1 MATEKYDVI
10 IIGSGI
16 SGSLTALQLA
26 KAKYKILIVEA
37 GDKKADR
44 SKYLNN
50 FSILNQKDK
59 SPNAPYT
66 KGADAN
72 NKMAPSSDVQDFSL
86 YDPAKKQFF
95 VQTGPDAFKSQYLRI
110 AGGTTWSWRGNCPRF
125 LPSDFQMKSKYGVG
139 EDWPLYDPNDKTKTP
154 YDILEPYYCNAEDE
168 IGISGNDK
176 EWDPVVNGKKSRPY
190 PMKNI
195 VQAFGD
201 IQVKKKVEGKKVE
214 GKKIKVISTPQA
226 RLSPQ
231 TDLSKQKNNYGERR
245 ACEGNHNC
253 IPVCPSGAK
262 YEAFYT
268 LEKALKAGATMIE
281 KAVVTKLAL
290 DKTGK
295 RIEKI
300 IYKRWDESGDVKKV
314 IEETAEGKIVV
325 LAAGAIETAKLLLM
339 SGVANSSDQVGRNL
353 MDHLGGE
360 GACLLPFKV
369 FPFRG
374 PQSTSAIDVYRDGD
388 FRKDKCGFRI
398 TVGNDGW
405 GRGKHPF
412 DVFEALLQNKFPKL
426 YGKELNH
433 ELEDLITKQFRFSY
447 STDMLPNPEN
457 RVTLSNYKDELGIP
471 KPQIKMKVDGYSKKG
486 FEFAQSVIKQL
497 FTLLKAP
504 QHSWE
509 FTPKDAYSGSGHIM
523 GTCRMGSNSKTS
535 VVDSECRTHD
545 HQNLFIVDASVFTT
559 GSTANPTITIAAIAL
574 YAADKIISQLKK

>member
-1 MATEKYDVI
+1 MPTTEKYDVI

-16 SGSLTALQLA
+16 SGSLAALQLA
-26 KAKYKILIVEA
+26 KAKYKVLILEA
-37 GDKKADR
+37 GDKKSDR
-44 SKYLNN
+44 AKYLNS
-50 FSILNQKDK
+50 FSILSQKDK
-59 SPNAPYT
+59 SPNASYT

-72 NKMAPSSDVQDFSL
+72 NKLAPSSDVQDFSL

-125 LPSDFQMKSKYGVG
+125 LPTDFKMNSLYQIKGV
-139 EDWPLYDPNDKTKTP
+139 EDWPIAYD
-154 YDILEPYYCNAEDE
+154 DIEKFYCDAEDE

-176 EWDPVVNGKKSRPY
+176 EWDKDVNGIKSRRY

-195 VQAFGD
+195 EQAYGD

-214 GKKIKVISTPQA
+214 GKAIKVISTPQA
-226 RLSPQ
+226 RLS
-231 TDLSKQKNNYGERR
+231 QKKERYGERR

-268 LEKALKAGATMIE
+268 LEKALKAGATIID

-290 DKTGK
+290 DATGK
-295 RIEKI
+295 QIEKVV
-300 IYKRWDESGDVKKV
+300 YKRWDESGDVKKV
-314 IEETAEGKIVV
+314 VEETAEGKIVV

-339 SGVANSSDQVGRNL
+339 SNVANSSDQVGRNL

-360 GACLLPFKV
+360 GACLLPFKI

-388 FRKDKCGFRI
+388 FRKEKCGFRL

-405 GRGKHPF
+405 GRSKHPF

-426 YGKELNH
+426 YGAELNH
-433 ELEDLITKQFRFSY
+433 DLENLITRQFRFSY

-457 RVTLSNYKDELGIP
+457 RVTLSVYKDELGIP
-471 KPQIKMKVDGYSKKG
+471 KPQIKMKVDDYSKKG
-486 FEFAQSVIKQL
+486 IEFAQSVIKQL
-497 FTLLKAP
+497 FTILKAP

-509 FTPKDAYSGSGHIM
+509 FTPKDSFSGSGHIM
-523 GTCRMGSNSKTS
+523 GTCRMGANSKTS
-535 VVDSECRTHD
+535 VVDKECRTHD

-559 GSTANPTITIAAIAL
+559 GSTANPTVTVAAIAL
-574 YAADKIISQLKK
+574 YAADKIKSQLKT

>member
-1 MATEKYDVI
+1 MPVNEKYDVI

-16 SGSLTALQLA
+16 SGSLAALQLA
-26 KAKYKILIVEA
+26 KAKFKVLILEA
-37 GDKKADR
+37 GDKKPDR
-44 SKYLNN
+44 AKYLNN
-50 FSILNQKDK
+50 FSVLSQKDK
-59 SPNAPYT
+59 TPNLPYI

-72 NKMAPSSDVQDFSL
+72 NKLAPSSDVVDFSL

-95 VQTGPDAFKSQYLRI
+95 VQTGPDVFKSQYLRI

-125 LPSDFQMKSKYGVG
+125 LPSDFKMNSVYQINGV
-139 EDWPLYDPNDKTKTP
+139 EDWPISYDD
-154 YDILEPYYCNAEDE
+154 LEKHYCDAEDE

-176 EWDPVVNGKKSRPY
+176 EWDTAVNGKKSRPY
-190 PMKNI
+190 PMENI
-195 VQAFGD
+195 KQAYGD
-201 IQVKKKVEGKKVE
+201 FRIKDILEGKIVEGKTV
-214 GKKIKVISTPQA
+214 KVIATPQA
-226 RLSPQ
+226 RLSV
-231 TDLSKQKNNYGERR
+231 QKKEYGTRR

-268 LEKALKAGATMIE
+268 LEKAIKAGAVMID
-281 KAVVTKLAL
+281 KAVVTKLVP
-290 DKTGK
+290 DKSGK
-295 RIEKI
+295 QIEKVV
-300 IYKRWDESGDVKKV
+300 YKKWEDTGDVKK
-314 IEETAEGKIVV
+314 ITEETVEAKIV
-325 LAAGAIETAKLLLM
+325 LLSAGAIESAKLLLI
-339 SGVANSSDQVGRNL
+339 SGIANSSDEVGRNL

-388 FRKDKCGFRI
+388 FRKEKCGFRI

-412 DVFEALLQNKFPKL
+412 DVLEALLQNKFPKL

-433 ELEDLITKQFRFSY
+433 ELEDLITRQFRFSY

-457 RVTLSNYKDELGIP
+457 RVTLSNYKDDLGIP
-471 KPQIKMKVDGYSKKG
+471 KPQIKMRLDDYSKKG
-486 FEFAQSVIKQL
+486 IEFAQSVIKQF

-509 FTPKDAYSGSGHIM
+509 FTAKDTFSGSGHIM
-523 GTCRMGSNSKTS
+523 GTCRMGKDSKTS
-535 VVDSECRTHD
+535 VVDKDCRTHD
-545 HQNLFIVDASVFTT
+545 HRNLFIADASVFTT
-559 GSTANPTITIAAIAL
+559 GSTANPTVTIAAIAL
-574 YAADKIISQLKK
+574 YAADKIINQLKK

>member
-1 MATEKYDVI
+1 MPVNEKYDVI

-16 SGSLTALQLA
+16 SGSLAALQLA
-26 KAKYKILIVEA
+26 KAKFKVLILEA
-37 GDKKADR
+37 GDKKPDR
-44 SKYLNN
+44 AKYLNN
-50 FSILNQKDK
+50 FSVLSQKDK
-59 SPNAPYT
+59 TPNLPYI

-72 NKMAPSSDVQDFSL
+72 NKLAPSSDVVDFSL

-95 VQTGPDAFKSQYLRI
+95 VQTGPDVFKSQYLRI

-125 LPSDFQMKSKYGVG
+125 LPSDFKMNSVYQINGV
-139 EDWPLYDPNDKTKTP
+139 EDWPISYDD
-154 YDILEPYYCNAEDE
+154 LEKHYCDAEDE

-176 EWDPVVNGKKSRPY
+176 EWDTAVNGKKSRPY
-190 PMKNI
+190 PMENI
-195 VQAFGD
+195 KQAYGD
-201 IQVKKKVEGKKVE
+201 FRIKDILEGKIVEGKTV
-214 GKKIKVISTPQA
+214 KVIATPQA
-226 RLSPQ
+226 RLSV
-231 TDLSKQKNNYGERR
+231 QKKEYGTRR

-268 LEKALKAGATMIE
+268 LEKAIKAGAVMID
-281 KAVVTKLAL
+281 KAVVTKLVP

-295 RIEKI
+295 QIEKV
-300 IYKRWDESGDVKKV
+300 IYKKWEESGDTKKV
-314 IEETAEGKIVV
+314 TEETVEAKIV
-325 LAAGAIETAKLLLM
+325 LLSAGAIESAKLLLI
-339 SGVANSSDQVGRNL
+339 SGIANSSDEVGRNL

-388 FRKDKCGFRI
+388 FRKEKCGFRI

-412 DVFEALLQNKFPKL
+412 DVLEALLQNKFPKL

-433 ELEDLITKQFRFSY
+433 ELEDLITRQFRFSY

-457 RVTLSNYKDELGIP
+457 RVTLSNYKDDLGIP
-471 KPQIKMKVDGYSKKG
+471 KPQIKMRLDDYSKKG
-486 FEFAQSVIKQL
+486 IEFAQSVIKQF

-509 FTPKDAYSGSGHIM
+509 FTAKDTFSGSGHIM
-523 GTCRMGSNSKTS
+523 GTCRMGKDSKTS
-535 VVDSECRTHD
+535 VVDKDCRTHD
-545 HQNLFIVDASVFTT
+545 HRNLFIADASVFTT
-559 GSTANPTITIAAIAL
+559 GSTANPTVTIAAIAL
-574 YAADKIISQLKK
+574 YAADKIINQLKK

>member
-1 MATEKYDVI
+1 MANTEKYDVI

-16 SGSLTALQLA
+16 SGSLAALQLA
-26 KAKYKILIVEA
+26 KAGCKVMILEA
-37 GDKKADR
+37 GEKRSDR
-44 SKYLNN
+44 SKFLNN
-50 FSILNQKDK
+50 FSVLAQKDK

-72 NKMAPSSDVQDFSL
+72 NKLAPSSDVQDFSL
-86 YDPAKKQFF
+86 YDSAKKQFF

-125 LPSDFQMKSKYGVG
+125 LPNDFKMSQFQINGI
-139 EDWPLYDPNDKTKTP
+139 EDWPISYDD
-154 YDILEPYYCNAEDE
+154 LEKYYCDAENE
-168 IGISGNDK
+168 IGISGNDI
-176 EWDPVVNGKKSRPY
+176 EWDEPIQGKKSRPY

-195 VQAFGD
+195 EQAYGD
-201 IQVKKKVEGKKVE
+201 IMVKEKVEGQTIE
-214 GKKIKVISTPQA
+214 GKTIKVISTPQA

-231 TDLSKQKNNYGERR
+231 SDASKEKNNYGERR

-268 LEKALKAGATMIE
+268 LEKAIKAGVTLIDR
-281 KAVVTKLAL
+281 AVVTKLTL
-290 DKTGK
+290 DKAGK
-295 RIEKI
+295 QIEKV
-300 IYKRWDESGDVKKV
+300 IYKKWDDTGDAKKAV
-314 IEETAEGKIVV
+314 EETAEAKIVV

-339 SGVANSSDQVGRNL
+339 SGIANTSDQVGRNL

-369 FPFRG
+369 YPFRG
-374 PQSTSAIDVYRDGD
+374 PQSTSAIDVFRDGD
-388 FRKDKCGFRI
+388 FRKEKCGFRL

-405 GRGKHPF
+405 GRSKHPF

-433 ELEDLITKQFRFSY
+433 ELEDLISRQFRFSY

-471 KPQIKMKVDGYSKKG
+471 KPQIKMKVDDYSKKG
-486 FEFAQSVIKQL
+486 IEFTQSVIKQL
-497 FTLLKAP
+497 FTILKAP

-509 FTPKDAYSGSGHIM
+509 FTAKDSYSGSGHIM
-523 GTCRMGSNSKTS
+523 GTCKMGDNPKTS
-535 VVDSECRTHD
+535 VVDKECRAHD
-545 HQNLFIVDASVFTT
+545 HKNLFIVDASVFTT
-559 GSTANPTITIAAIAL
+559 GSTANPTVTIAAISL

>member
-1 MATEKYDVI
+1 MVTAEKFDVI

-16 SGSLTALQLA
+16 SGSLAALQLA
-26 KAKYKILIVEA
+26 KAKYKVLILEA
-37 GDKKADR
+37 GDKKSDR
-44 SKYLNN
+44 PKYLNN
-50 FSILNQKDK
+50 FSVLSQKDK

-72 NKMAPSSDVQDFSL
+72 NKLAPSSDVQDFFL
-86 YDPAKKQFF
+86 YDTAKKQFF
-95 VQTGPDAFKSQYLRI
+95 VQTGPDVFKSQYLRI

-125 LPSDFQMKSKYGVG
+125 LPSDFKMSKYRNDV
-139 EDWPLYDPNDKTKTP
+139 EDWPISYDD
-154 YDILEPYYCNAEDE
+154 LEKFYCDAEDE
-168 IGISGNDK
+168 IGVSGNDK
-176 EWDPVVNGKKSRPY
+176 EWDMVVNGKKSRPY

-195 VQAFGD
+195 EQAYGD
-201 IQVKKKVEGKKVE
+201 IEVKKKVEGKLVE

-226 RLSPQ
+226 RLSQ
-231 TDLSKQKNNYGERR
+231 RKKEYGERR

-268 LEKALKAGATMIE
+268 LDKAIKAGAILRE
-281 KAVVTKLAL
+281 KSVVTKLEL

-295 RIEKI
+295 KIEKV
-300 IYKRWDESGDVKKV
+300 IYKQWEDSGDAKKAV
-314 IEETAEGKIVV
+314 EKIVEGNVVV

-339 SGVANSSDQVGRNL
+339 SGIANSSDQVGRNL

-360 GACLLPFKV
+360 GACLLPFKI

-412 DVFEALLQNKFPKL
+412 DVFETLLQNKFPKL
-426 YGKELNH
+426 YGKELND
-433 ELEDLITKQFRFSY
+433 ELENLVTRQFRFSY

-457 RVTLSNYKDELGIP
+457 RVTLSVYKDELGIP
-471 KPQIKMKVDGYSKKG
+471 KPQIKIKIDEYSKKG
-486 FEFAQSVIKQL
+486 FEFAQTVIKQL
-497 FTLLKAP
+497 FTHLKAP
-504 QHSWE
+504 QHTWE
-509 FTPKDAYSGSGHIM
+509 FSAKDTYSGSGHIM
-523 GTCRMGSNSKTS
+523 GTCKMGSNPKTS
-535 VVDSECRTHD
+535 VVDKECRTHD
-545 HQNLFIVDASVFTT
+545 HKNLFIVDASVFTT
-559 GSTANPTITIAAIAL
+559 GSTANPTVTIAAISL
-574 YAADKIISQLKK
+574 YASEKIINQLNKK